1 MVAHLARGLGRAWEL
16 EAYDVHSYMQATAC
30 TCSACIVYH
39 HLGFIINLI
48 PRPQLLSLRQPALV
62 IAYIDYSATSK
73 TIVNYFSF
81 ARTLGDPPIRQQLLQ
96 LRESRSV
103 IHR

>member
-1 MVAHLARGLGRAWEL
+1 MVAHLARGLRRAWEL

-30 TCSACIVYH
+30 SCIVYH

-48 PRPQLLSLRQPALV
+48 PRPQLLPLRQPALA
-62 IAYIDYSATSK
+62 IAYFDYSATSK
-73 TIVNYFSF
+73 TIINYFSF
-81 ARTLGDPPIRQQLLQ
+81 ARTLGDPPICQQLLQ